1 MLKNSFGRYRALGFL
16 EGGSLLVLMGIAMPV
31 KYILGNPILVKY
43 IGMLHGLL
51 FLLYVIET
59 VRHSLER
66 KWSFSKMTIWL
77 LIGSFVPFGTF
88 IADYK
93 LLRNLPETNS

>member
-31 KYILGNPILVKY
+31 KYILDDPILVRY

-51 FLLYVIET
+51 FMLYIFET
-59 VRHSLER
+59 VRNSIEK
-66 KWSFSKMTIWL
+66 KWAFSKMTIWL

-93 LLRNLPETNS
+93 LLRNLPEANS